1 VRYSLRKKV
10 WILNAICT
18 ITRFLI
24 FLLHWPWF
32 NYFVLNNFLKHNS
45 WNPYVI
51 QAIRVCVLRNI
62 PTSGWSLYI
71 WYNTAAYT
79 VCITYRLQC
88 IFYVSIPTCCDFLSS
103 VCPLRFFSCRSLCNF
118 SPVPIEFHTWW
129 SPGVVFPSWTFEFPQ
144 ILLRVEGFHFHIP
157 DRKIDLNHLCCY
169 TRKPKLNYLYLYWIA
184 LSVLNC
190 SS

>member
-24 FLLHWPWF
+24 FLPYWPWF
-32 NYFVLNNFLKHNS
+32 NYFFLNNFLKHNS

-71 WYNTAAYT
+71 WHNTAAYT
-79 VCITYRLQC
+79 VCITYRLLY
-88 IFYVSIPTCCDFLSS
+88 IFMSQTPPVVTFFHLFVHFSSSLVDCFATFFQFRLSFIRDEARVSCFHHERLNFHKFFFVLRDFI
-103 VCPLRFFSCRSLCNF
+103 F
-118 SPVPIEFHTWW
+118 T
-129 SPGVVFPSWTFEFPQ
+129 
-144 ILLRVEGFHFHIP
+144 
-157 DRKIDLNHLCCY
+157 
-169 TRKPKLNYLYLYWIA
+169 YLI
-184 LSVLNC
+184 VK
-190 SS
+190 